1 MTKVTGVRR
10 LKTMTKQHQWDTTW
24 LLFARMMADRHSKCA
39 SKSVACVIV
48 KDEKPISIGING
60 TPSQH
65 VNCNEIYLKQDS
77 VLYKAATEGKLHE
90 QPDELSV
97 LHNGQVFHRCD
108 NQEEHHEWSKL
119 NEIHA
124 EINALGKLAADST
137 SARHA
142 TAYVTH
148 SPCHACSLALIASK
162 IDRVVYSTGYE
173 YGDGLKLMR
182 QSGIE
187 VLHRPLTEEYFLER
201 IFDKDL

>member
-1 MTKVTGVRR
+1 MMK
-10 LKTMTKQHQWDTTW
+10 KQHQWDTTW

-60 TPSQH
+60 TPSGH
-65 VNCNEIYLKQDS
+65 MNCNEMYLKQDNI
-77 VLYKAATEGKLHE
+77 LYKSAAEGQSQKH
-90 QPDELSV
+90 PDLSIV
-97 LHNGQVFHRCD
+97 HNGQMFHRCD
-108 NQEEHHEWSKL
+108 NQEEHHEWSKM

-173 YGDGLKLMR
+173 YGDGLTLMR

>member
-1 MTKVTGVRR
+1 MFLSGLYKGENSVQ
-10 LKTMTKQHQWDTTW
+10 KQQQWDTTW

-65 VNCNEIYLKQDS
+65 VNCNEIYLKQAG
-77 VLYKAATEGKLHE
+77 VLYKASIDEVKDTE
-90 QPDELSV
+90 SV
-97 LHNGQVFHRCD
+97 LHNGRMFYRCT

-137 SARHA
+137 SSRHA

-173 YGDGLKLMR
+173 YGDGLTLMR

-187 VLHRPLTEEYFLER
+187 VIHRPLTEEYFLER

>member
-1 MTKVTGVRR
+1 MD
-10 LKTMTKQHQWDTTW
+10 LKQQKWDTTW
-24 LLFARMMADRHSKCA
+24 LLFAQMMADRHSKCA

-65 VNCNEIYLKQDS
+65 VNCNEIFLKQQGT
-77 VLYKAATEGKLHE
+77 LYKSIRENVSESDTTI
-90 QPDELSV
+90 
-97 LHNGQVFHRCD
+97 HNGHVFYHCN
-108 NQEEHHEWSKL
+108 NQEEHHEWSKQH
-119 NEIHA
+119 EIHA

-162 IDRVVYSTGYE
+162 IDRVVYATGYE
-173 YGDGLKLMR
+173 YGDGLNLMR
-182 QSGIE
+182 QSGMD
-187 VLHRPLTEEYFLER
+187 VVHLPLTEQYFLER
-201 IFDKDL
+201 ILDKDL